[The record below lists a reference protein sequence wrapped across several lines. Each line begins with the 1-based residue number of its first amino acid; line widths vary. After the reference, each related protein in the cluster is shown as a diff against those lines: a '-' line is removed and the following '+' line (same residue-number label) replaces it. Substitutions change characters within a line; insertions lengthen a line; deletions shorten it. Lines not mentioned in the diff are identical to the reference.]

1 MAKSKVI
8 AIDGP
13 SGSGKSTVAKKVA
26 ANLELTYLDTGA
38 MFRAIALYLTNK
50 EVTSAE
56 TKKIAEL
63 LEKLQFEYQPEE
75 SVLIRLDGGDL
86 TEKIREHHVSQLAS
100 KYSQVTEIRNYLK
113 KMQRAIASVR
123 PSILEG
129 RDIGTVIFPDA
140 ALKIFLT
147 AKPEVRAQRRLE
159 ELRER
164 SPNESYEYQVILND
178 IIKRDQSDQNRAVA
192 PLVKADDAVEI
203 DTSDK
208 TIKMIIEEITSLFQE
223 RKKDFY

>member
-38 MFRAIALYLTNK
+38 MFRAIALYLT
-50 EVTSAE
+50 
-56 TKKIAEL
+56 TKKVSSGETSKIIEL
-63 LEKLQFEYQPEE
+63 LDKLKFEYQPEE
-75 SVLIRLDGGDL
+75 LVLIRLDGTDL

-100 KYSQVTEIRNYLK
+100 KYSQVSEIRNYLK
-113 KMQRAIASVR
+113 NMQREIASVR

-129 RDIGTVIFPDA
+129 RDIGSVIFPDA

-164 SPNESYEYQVILND
+164 SPNESYEYQSILND
-178 IIKRDQSDQNRAVA
+178 IVKRDQSDQNRAVA
-192 PLVKADDAVEI
+192 PLVKASDAIEI

-208 TIKMIIEEITSLFQE
+208 TIEMIIEEITLLFQE